1 MMNSLLKKSNS
12 VFTKAELI
20 FKILY
25 LLLVLLS
32 FTNLFAKHAALTAL
46 NYFLVAFGAVL
57 LINRGLR
64 LKRYI
69 KSYACVF
76 LILFCVSL
84 LISAFLNRE
93 YGILESI
100 QSFAWTTLQF
110 GLLYMTDSDRSPADL
125 KREFNVLAGVFV
137 GYIFLANLIGIGMFL
152 ANYGTFG
159 PFSFNGNIIGFVWG
173 RLWGVYSDPNNGS
186 AMTSLAVVF
195 SLGIL
200 CSPLRKK
207 RWLSAGMIINIIL
220 SYGYIMLSDSRT
232 GMVCIIAGVAVFL
245 FMRFYTHSFA
255 GKLQKP
261 ALRAIVSM
269 ILAVAVSVACFESMQ
284 LVKKGYNFAIEKIIE
299 QQGDAAGEEDAD
311 TPALITGRDQADTE
325 TDISNRRFSLWESG
339 IEIWKTSPIFG
350 VSQRYIKQYALD
362 KLPDTYMVNN
372 DSGEFDSTH
381 NMFLDVL
388 VGQGV
393 VGLGI
398 LLAFFG
404 SVAWLLIKRFLRDKQ
419 NIKSVYYITLFSGL
433 VVLSCSCM
441 FVLDVLYL
449 NSASTFMF
457 WSMLGLF
464 TRLLRVS
471 PQSSASE

>member
-57 LINRGLR
+57 LINRALHF
-64 LKRYI
+64 KRYI

-207 RWLSAGMIINIIL
+207 TLAF
-220 SYGYIMLSDSRT
+220 SR
-232 GMVCIIAGVAVFL
+232 
-245 FMRFYTHSFA
+245 YDHQHHSFIR
-255 GKLQKP
+255 L
-261 ALRAIVSM
+261 
-269 ILAVAVSVACFESMQ
+269 
-284 LVKKGYNFAIEKIIE
+284 Y
-299 QQGDAAGEEDAD
+299 
-311 TPALITGRDQADTE
+311 
-325 TDISNRRFSLWESG
+325 
-339 IEIWKTSPIFG
+339 
-350 VSQRYIKQYALD
+350 YA
-362 KLPDTYMVNN
+362 
-372 DSGEFDSTH
+372 
-381 NMFLDVL
+381 
-388 VGQGV
+388 Q
-393 VGLGI
+393 
-398 LLAFFG
+398 
-404 SVAWLLIKRFLRDKQ
+404 
-419 NIKSVYYITLFSGL
+419 
-433 VVLSCSCM
+433 
-441 FVLDVLYL
+441 
-449 NSASTFMF
+449 
-457 WSMLGLF
+457 
-464 TRLLRVS
+464 
-471 PQSSASE
+471 